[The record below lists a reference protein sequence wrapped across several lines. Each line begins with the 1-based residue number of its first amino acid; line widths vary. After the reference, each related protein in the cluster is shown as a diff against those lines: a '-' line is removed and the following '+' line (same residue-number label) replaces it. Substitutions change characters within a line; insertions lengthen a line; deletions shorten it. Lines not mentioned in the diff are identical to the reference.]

1 MTPKTAPRKEGEE
14 YGDQVLSKTVKAG
27 RRTYFFDVRATRADD
42 YFITITES
50 RKLVDADGRT
60 SYDRHKIFL
69 YKEDFDKFAAGL
81 LEAIQFYPHLQTR
94 ERRRAGAHRREGV
107 GAALPRIMVRQP
119 PFASNFTFSA

>member
-50 RKLVDADGRT
+50 RKLVDANGRT

-81 LEAIQFYPHLQTR
+81 LEAIQFIRTSKPESVVER
-94 ERRRAGAHRREGV
+94 EPIAEKA
-107 GAALPRIMVRQP
+107 
-119 PFASNFTFSA
+119 